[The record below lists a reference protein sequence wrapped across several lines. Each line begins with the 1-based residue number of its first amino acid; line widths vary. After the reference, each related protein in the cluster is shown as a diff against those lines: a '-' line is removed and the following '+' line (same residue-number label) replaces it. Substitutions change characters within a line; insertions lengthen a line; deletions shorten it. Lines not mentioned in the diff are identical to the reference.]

1 MESDYSNEKVK
12 IERLFFYN
20 GRSFMKKLELFRDFE
35 ELNGEFD
42 RIHSI
47 RRGITKFRSIAVLC

>member
-35 ELNGEFD
+35 ELNLIEY
-42 RIHSI
+42 I
-47 RRGITKFRSIAVLC
+47 RYVEESQSFGR

>member
-20 GRSFMKKLELFRDFE
+20 RRSFMKKLELFRDFE

-47 RRGITKFRSIAVLC
+47 RRGKFRSIAVLC